1 MGWFLYS
8 TGALM
13 QEWLGEGVRA
23 DPSRWIK
30 ILWLRFYKT
39 KGKLILILA
48 ARELLNGPDQ
58 HTEPVSS
65 I

>member
-1 MGWFLYS
+1 
-8 TGALM
+8 M